1 LGHGAAGHVSF
12 KRPIEKEAG
21 MLRRAETIRGYEL
34 RASDGKIG
42 KVADLYFDDQTWT
55 VRHVVAQT
63 GNWLQDKRVLLSP
76 RKITGLEPDQ
86 KVVEASVALAE
97 VEVCE
102 AVDCE
107 KPISERA
114 DLLFFPHHF
123 WPPAFEASDM
133 LEAGDVHLR
142 SMEEVKGYRVAATD
156 GEIGLVVGF
165 IIDDADW
172 VIRYFEVD
180 TTILWQGGHVLMSPE
195 WVESVEWHL
204 GRVRVNLPREAIK
217 NSPEFDPNAAVSRE
231 YEVDLCRFYNR
242 EGYWDRECED

>member
-1 LGHGAAGHVSF
+1 MDDAAAGHAIYKQS
-12 KRPIEKEAG
+12 IDKEAAV
-21 MLRRAETIRGYEL
+21 LRRAENIRGYEL
-34 RASDGKIG
+34 RARDGKIG
-42 KVADLYFDDQTWT
+42 KVADMYFDDQTWT

-63 GNWLQDKRVLLSP
+63 GSWLEDKRVLLSP
-76 RKITGLEPDQ
+76 RKVTGLDPDQ
-86 KVVEASVALAE
+86 KVVEADVARAE
-97 VEVCE
+97 VEVCK

-114 DLLFFPHHF
+114 DILYFPHQF

-156 GEIGLVVGF
+156 GDIGVVVGF

-180 TTILWQGGHVLMSPE
+180 TTILWPGGHVLMSPE
-195 WVESVEWHL
+195 WIDEVEWHL
-204 GRVRVNLPREAIK
+204 GRVRVNLPRAAIK
-217 NSPEFDPNAAVSRE
+217 ESPEFDPHGPVTRE
-231 YEVDLCRFYNR
+231 YETELCRFYKR
-242 EGYWDRECED
+242 QGYWERECE